1 MDKNKVLKSNISL
14 GMVWKFFNILF
25 IYLTV
30 PLLLTYLGAEY
41 YGVWVTIFTILNAAY
56 FMDFGI
62 SLGVKN
68 KVTESIAKKDLL
80 AAKTYISTAYFSISF
95 VVGIFFFI
103 IIFLVLYFN
112 MQTLFNTHISESELK
127 TTLLI
132 SCILIMFSVVLNI
145 YKSLLNAIQQSSKV
159 ELAMAIFQGLVFLQI
174 LLLPK
179 IINQSL
185 IVVGLIYGLTNVFIA
200 IVFSIIF
207 FKKNK
212 QLMPSIKYFKKNK
225 IKEILGLGSNF
236 FVIQLALIIILTT
249 DNLIITS
256 LINPEATTSY
266 SIINKVYQPFIIIST
281 FIFTPLWTLYTN
293 AYFNFDYTW
302 IKNTFIKLNK
312 YFVVLII
319 FLIILYFN
327 FNWIIKLWIPEPL
340 NYSNILLICFSLF
353 VLIKIYGDIYMTFL
367 NGIGKIKLQMWLFIF
382 AATINIPLSV
392 FFVKYVNLNV
402 TGVILST
409 CICLLF
415 LAIAMPIQAYKVLK
429 SKTININ
436 ETNTPKI

>member
-95 VVGIFFFI
+95 VVGIFFFF

-312 YFVVLII
+312 YFLVLII